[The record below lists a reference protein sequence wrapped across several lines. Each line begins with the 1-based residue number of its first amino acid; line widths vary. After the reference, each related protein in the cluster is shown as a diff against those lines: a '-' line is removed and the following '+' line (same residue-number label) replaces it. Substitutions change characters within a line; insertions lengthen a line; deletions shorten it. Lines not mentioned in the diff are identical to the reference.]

1 MTLVELG
8 RSNHHCYSSP
18 LAVVVVPVADVV
30 HSQIHAGLAPD
41 MMPVELA
48 LSSHRCLSFAHLK
61 SIHKCCS
68 DSAISIST

>member
-8 RSNHHCYSSP
+8 RSNHHCCSSP
-18 LAVVVVPVADVV
+18 LAVVVPGADVV
-30 HSQIHAGLAPD
+30 HSQIHAGLAPG
-41 MMPVELA
+41 MMSVELA

-68 DSAISIST
+68 DSAKSIST